1 MNEFKMQTVYEY
13 ILSTSQ
19 TFITTYLLL
28 IPKLFIFQVN
38 LADVDDLQWID
49 KKQDGVIAVRVGT
62 EDQLLLWSSKGLD
75 NWMFALRDAVNLSK
89 GRREALRRSQTLM
102 PQLSDGG
109 LIGRLVQNNNTT
121 QNQNM

>member
-1 MNEFKMQTVYEY
+1 M
-13 ILSTSQ
+13 
-19 TFITTYLLL
+19 
-28 IPKLFIFQVN
+28 
-38 LADVDDLQWID
+38 DDLQWID

-109 LIGRLVQNNNTT
+109 LIGRLVSNKASFGNIELKGCIIHSTVRS
-121 QNQNM
+121 

>member
-1 MNEFKMQTVYEY
+1 M
-13 ILSTSQ
+13 
-19 TFITTYLLL
+19 
-28 IPKLFIFQVN
+28 
-38 LADVDDLQWID
+38 
-49 KKQDGVIAVRVGT
+49 IAVRVGT

-109 LIGRLVQNNNTT
+109 LIGRLVQNKMIIAIGISKHKYRRLILFDFVRTSLVNNMEPCYKIPTILYEKKKII
-121 QNQNM
+121 

>member
-1 MNEFKMQTVYEY
+1 M
-13 ILSTSQ
+13 
-19 TFITTYLLL
+19 FI
-28 IPKLFIFQVN
+28 QVN

-109 LIGRLVQNNNTT
+109 LIGRLVQSSSET
-121 QNQNM
+121 QLFKKYVSVKCFSE

>member
-1 MNEFKMQTVYEY
+1 M
-13 ILSTSQ
+13 
-19 TFITTYLLL
+19 
-28 IPKLFIFQVN
+28 
-38 LADVDDLQWID
+38 DDLQWID

-109 LIGRLVQNNNTT
+109 LIGRLVVSRSVTT
-121 QNQNM
+121 LFM